1 MGHDGFQEQGDL
13 AGLGGGGFGGDGHAP
28 LTRAQ
33 REWMTLALVQGIGGT
48 RFIRL
53 LARFGRPGRALQAS
67 EAELAEVVGP
77 AAARGIRQYRDA
89 VDVDAQE
96 RLMRLHGARLVTMDD
111 PEYPPRLAEI
121 YDPPLMLFTRGT
133 LQETDQYAVAIVGT
147 RRASNYGR
155 GMAERLAGELAVR
168 GVTVVSGMAEGIDS
182 AAHMGALAAGGR
194 TIAVLGC
201 GVDQV
206 FPAGNAD
213 LMRRITAG
221 GAVVSPFPMGMA
233 AHKGNFPQ
241 RNRIISGMCLGTVV
255 VEAPPGSGSLIT
267 ARHAAEQGRE
277 VFAVPGEAGRINSRG
292 PHALLREGARLVET
306 VEDILLELR
315 LPTASRKKPVPDESR
330 DPEPELVRTPRNNEG
345 NARAEPPPVPPRPS
359 LTAVEADVLACLSP
373 EGSFVDE
380 IALVCRCSVSEAL
393 SALTMLELK
402 GMARQMSGKRFAP
415 GRP

>member
-1 MGHDGFQEQGDL
+1 MGQDTQPGQGDL
-13 AGLGGGGFGGDGHAP
+13 GELHGGGFSGEGHAP

-33 REWMTLALVQGIGGT
+33 REWLTLALVQGIGGT

-77 AAARGIRQYRDA
+77 AAARNIRQYRDA

-111 PEYPPRLAEI
+111 PAYPPRLAEI
-121 YDPPLMLFTRGT
+121 YDPPLMLFVRGT
-133 LQETDQYAVAIVGT
+133 LHETDQYAVAIVGT

-155 GMAERLAGELAVR
+155 GMAERLAGELAAR
-168 GVTVVSGMAEGIDS
+168 GITVVSGMAEGIDS
-182 AAHMGALAAGGR
+182 AAHAGALAAGGR
-194 TIAVLGC
+194 TVAVLGC

-213 LMRRITAG
+213 LMRRIIAG

-241 RNRIISGMCLGTVV
+241 RNRLISGMSLGTVV
-255 VEAPPGSGSLIT
+255 VEAPPESGSLIT

-277 VFAVPGEAGRINSRG
+277 VFAVPGEAGRVNSRG

-306 VEDILLELR
+306 VEDILVELR
-315 LPTASRKKPVPDESR
+315 LPAAARQK
-330 DPEPELVRTPRNNEG
+330 PELRETPDTAVGER
-345 NARAEPPPVPPRPS
+345 RAAPSEKGAPDAPLGPP
-359 LTAVEADVLACLSP
+359 LTAVEADILACLSP
-373 EGSFVDE
+373 DGSFVDE
-380 IALVCRCSVSEAL
+380 IALVCRRSVSEAL

-402 GMARQMSGKRFAP
+402 GLVRQLSGKRFAP
-415 GRP
+415 GRA